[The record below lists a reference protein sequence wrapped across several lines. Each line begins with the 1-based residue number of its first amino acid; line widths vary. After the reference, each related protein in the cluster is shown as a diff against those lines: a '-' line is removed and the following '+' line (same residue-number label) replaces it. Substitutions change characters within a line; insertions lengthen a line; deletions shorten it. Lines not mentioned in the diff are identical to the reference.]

1 MNSLTLAEED
11 GYLMISDG
19 QFGAISRAPP
29 MQWQLVIADD
39 KVFAA
44 LERGRLYDELNEMGR
59 LQDHVMTVI

>member
-1 MNSLTLAEED
+1 MSH
-11 GYLMISDG
+11 YG